1 MRLTVD
7 RLACRRS
14 GRLIFQDLSFA
25 LGGGEAI
32 AVTGRNGA
40 GKSSLLAILAGRLRA
55 ESGAVAAEG
64 IGERGLAECLHLVG
78 HRDGLKTALTAAEN
92 LVFARDLLGDG
103 MMPPAEALAA
113 VGLAHAARDSG
124 RLPVG
129 RTAAPDRVGA
139 APRRPAPALAPRRA
153 GRCPRRGRPGDPRA
167 RSCGGTSESGGLIV
181 AATHQ
186 PLGVAARELRIAALR
201 CGAAA

>member
-1 MRLTVD
+1 MRLSVD

-40 GKSSLLAILAGRLRA
+40 GKSSLLAIIAGRLRA

-113 VGLAHAARDSG
+113 VGLAHAGAIPVAYLSAGQRRRIALAR
-124 RLPVG
+124 LLV
-129 RTAAPDRVGA
+129 A
-139 APRRPAPALAPRRA
+139 RRPLWLLDEPAASLDAAAQETLREIMRRHL
-153 GRCPRRGRPGDPRA
+153 
-167 RSCGGTSESGGLIV
+167 ESGGLIV

-186 PLGVAARELRIAALR
+186 PLGVAARELRIGPD
-201 CGAAA
+201 GAAA